1 MLTLNNYISLIQYQT
16 LNLNITYLLGDIFMK
31 FGFNKGKSESSKLAI
46 KMAISLILAIIVGIF
61 FMFLRESLINNNKIS
76 TWNFINNLLFQDIS
90 TEEGR
95 NSIGIFYI
103 LGQLFINCLQLII
116 IPMVFSSIA
125 LAMCHISDTKKL
137 GRISSKTLL
146 GFLTTSIFTLIISSI
161 LGFIAYKIGLFNVNI
176 ASDINSYTNSNF
188 SVSNN
193 PLLIILDAVPNNFAS
208 TLSNNTSVLAIVF
221 LAVVIGLCINSV
233 GDKILVVKNLL
244 IDINNIISVFLNF
257 IISKFSPIA
266 VFVLI
271 TRTFAVYGI
280 DQLRPALMYMVI
292 VSISSIFV
300 FFTCYPLF
308 IYSFTKLN
316 PMIFIKKFAKV
327 ALLGFSAASSSA
339 ALSLNEKTTV
349 EELGANKDIA
359 SFVLPLGMTIN
370 MNGTAI
376 MQVIGTIFIAASSG
390 YDLDFHNILLIAV
403 FALIASVG
411 TPSAPGSSAI
421 ILFTILT
428 GMGFNN
434 SSTLVAYSLILAIN
448 RPMDML
454 VTCLNVAGDSAT
466 SIVVSNSEGCL
477 NKDIYMS

>member
-1 MLTLNNYISLIQYQT
+1 MT
-16 LNLNITYLLGDIFMK
+16 
-31 FGFNKGKSESSKLAI
+31 FNFIKGKSESTKLAI
-46 KMAISLILAIIVGIF
+46 KMAISLVLAVIVGAL
-61 FMFLRESLINNNKIS
+61 FMLLREFLISNDKASI
-76 TWNFINNLLFQDIS
+76 WNFINNLLFQDIS
-90 TEEGR
+90 TEEGK

-125 LAMCHISDTKKL
+125 LSMCHISDTKKL

-146 GFLTTSIFTLIISSI
+146 GFLATSIYSLIVAC
-161 LGFIAYKIGLFNVNI
+161 LFGFIAYKLGLFSVNI
-176 ASDINSYTNSNF
+176 NADISSSINT
-188 SVSNN
+188 SVSSN
-193 PLLIILDAVPNNFAS
+193 PLLVIIDMIPNNISS
-208 TLSNNTSVLAIVF
+208 TFSNNSMVLAIVF
-221 LAVVIGLCINSV
+221 LAVVVGLCINSV
-233 GDKILVVKNLL
+233 GDKILVLKNLL
-244 IDINNIISVFLNF
+244 VDINNIISVFLNF

-280 DQLRPALMYMVI
+280 NQLKPALMYMAI

-349 EELGANKDIA
+349 EELGVNKDIA
-359 SFVLPLGMTIN
+359 YFVLPLGMTIN

-390 YDLDFHNILLIAV
+390 YALNFNNILLIAV

-411 TPSAPGSSAI
+411 TPSAPGASAI
-421 ILFTILT
+421 ILFTVLT

-434 SSTLVAYSLILAIN
+434 SATLVAYSLILAIN

-466 SIVVSNSEGCL
+466 AIVVSNSEGCL
-477 NKDIYMS
+477 DKDIYMS

>member
-1 MLTLNNYISLIQYQT
+1 
-16 LNLNITYLLGDIFMK
+16 MK
-31 FGFNKGKSESSKLAI
+31 FNFTKGKSKSTQLAI
-46 KMAISLILAIIVGIF
+46 RMAISLVLAVIVGTL
-61 FMFLRESLINNNKIS
+61 FMLLRGFLINNDKAS
-76 TWNFINNLLFQDIS
+76 TWNVINNLLFQDIT
-90 TEEGR
+90 TEEGK

-146 GFLTTSIFTLIISSI
+146 GFLTTSIFSLIVACIF
-161 LGFIAYKIGLFNVNI
+161 GFTSYKLGLFNIDISSNISSSVNT
-176 ASDINSYTNSNF
+176 STSSNPF
-188 SVSNN
+188 
-193 PLLIILDAVPNNFAS
+193 LIIINAVPNNISS
-208 TLSNNTSVLAIVF
+208 TFSNNGMVLAIVF
-221 LAVVIGLCINSV
+221 LAVVVGLCINSI
-233 GDKILVVKNLL
+233 GDRILVLKNLL

-280 DQLRPALMYMVI
+280 NQLKPALMYMAV
-292 VSISSIFV
+292 VSISSIIV
-300 FFTCYPLF
+300 FFTLYPLY
-308 IYSFTKLN
+308 IYLFTKLN
-316 PMIFIKKFAKV
+316 PIIFLKKFAKV
-327 ALLGFSAASSSA
+327 ALLAFSAAASSA

-349 EELGANKDIA
+349 EELGVSKDIA

-376 MQVIGTIFIAASSG
+376 MQVVGTIFIAASSG
-390 YDLDFHNILLIAV
+390 YDLTFNKILLIAV

-421 ILFTILT
+421 ILFTVLT

-434 SSTLVAYSLILAIN
+434 SATLVAYSLILAIN

-454 VTCLNVAGDSAT
+454 TTCLNVAGDSAT
-466 SIVVSNSEGCL
+466 AIVVANSEGCL
-477 NKDIYMS
+477 DKEIYMK